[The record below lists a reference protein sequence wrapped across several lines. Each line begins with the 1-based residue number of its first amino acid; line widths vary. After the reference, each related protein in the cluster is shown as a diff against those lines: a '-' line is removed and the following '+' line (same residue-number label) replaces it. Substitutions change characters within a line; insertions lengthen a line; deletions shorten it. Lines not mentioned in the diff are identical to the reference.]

1 MVIWDNF
8 AAVPK
13 LRVMLVGAVNW
24 DNFAAVPKLSHAAG
38 LMIWDNFA
46 SIPKL
51 RVMLQER

>member
-38 LMIWDNFA
+38 VMIWDNFA